1 MPPASSPSGRPAWLT
16 LPWWRATEART
27 ASGIFLLV
35 LVLGCV
41 LGAALPPAPGS
52 LPDPWRTAS
61 GLIGWTYFAAW
72 SISFWPQVF
81 TNAARRSVVGLS
93 FDYIAFNLLGFSCY
107 TAYNAALFWNPTV
120 RAQYAARYNG
130 SMPSVQS
137 NDVFFGVHAVLV
149 TALIVVQVA
158 SYERGGQRVSRLAM
172 VLLAGLITTVV
183 VGAGLLASG
192 AAAMTALDFVTLLS
206 YVKLAITLLKYTP
219 QAVLNWRRKST
230 LGWTVHNVL
239 LDFTGGLLSVVQLV
253 GDSTSTGD
261 WSGVTGNVVKFA
273 LGFTSMVFD
282 VVFMTQ
288 HYCLYAGKDVGA
300 LGDDAE
306 GAAGRRDD
314 DEEEAQGLAGGRR
327 TEGVS
332 LLKGG
337 E

>member
-1 MPPASSPSGRPAWLT
+1 MAPPSWTSLS
-16 LPWWRATEART
+16 WWRATEART
-27 ASGIFLLV
+27 ACGIFLLV
-35 LVLGCV
+35 VVLGV
-41 LGAALPPAPGS
+41 ALGAALPPAPGS
-52 LPDPWRTAS
+52 LPDPWRSAS
-61 GLIGWTYFAAW
+61 GIIGWVYFSAW

-107 TAYNAALFWNPTV
+107 TAYNAALYWNPTV
-120 RAQYAARYNG
+120 RAEYAARYNG
-130 SMPSVQS
+130 SHPSVQS
-137 NDVFFGVHAVLV
+137 NDVFFGIHAVAV
-149 TALIVVQVA
+149 TALIVGQVA
-158 SYERGGQRVSRLAM
+158 TYERGGQRVSRTAM
-172 VLLAGLITTVV
+172 LLLAGLITTVI
-183 VGAGLLASG
+183 VGGALLATGS
-192 AAAMTALDFVTLLS
+192 ASMSALDYVTLLS

-230 LGWTVHNVL
+230 VGWTVHNVL
-239 LDFTGGLLSVVQLV
+239 LDFTGGLLSVAQLV

-288 HYCLYAGKDVGA
+288 HYCLYPHSGGA
-300 LGDDAE
+300 EELGE
-306 GAAGRRDD
+306 GAGEEGSL
-314 DEEEAQGLAGGRR
+314 DEEGGGKR
-327 TEGVS
+327 TEGVH